1 MITLEIFGTSDIQR
15 LIDWIPDSDFLLQW
29 AGPEY
34 VFPLDEAQLNRTL
47 EKTRS
52 AHPSHFMFKAMLN
65 SVTVGHVEIMA
76 VDYVEKRGVL
86 ARILIGPKNHRGKG
100 WGKSMIQSALN
111 FAFNDLA
118 LDNLDLGVFK
128 FNKAAVHCYKQLGF
142 EPYITIPNLENDKW
156 TLLRMNLNRITWQR
170 AVKGN

>member
-34 VFPLDEAQLNRTL
+34 VFPLDKAQLNRTL
-47 EKTRS
+47 EKTRG
-52 AHPSHFMFKAMLN
+52 AHPSHFMFKAMIN
-65 SVTVGHVEIMA
+65 GVAVGHVEIMA

-86 ARILIGPKNHRGKG
+86 ARVLIGPKNHRGKG
-100 WGKSMIQSALN
+100 LGKSMIQSALN

-128 FNKAAVHCYKQLGF
+128 FNKAAILCYKQLGF
-142 EPYITIPNLENDKW
+142 EPYITIPNMGNDKW
-156 TLLRMNLNRITWQR
+156 TLLRMNLNRKAWQN
-170 AVKGN
+170 GIPEN